1 MGAWVGTSVINISLD
16 VDANGRSFW
25 ELVTLS
31 SLSSVSFFTQIIL
44 RILTDYHSGQLW
56 RWNAHV

>member
-31 SLSSVSFFTQIIL
+31 SPSSVSLFYPDNSADSNRL
-44 RILTDYHSGQLW
+44 S
-56 RWNAHV
+56 